1 MQRRQF
7 TQLLSLAGLAAF
19 GSATMP
25 NAVAA
30 AGKKAPNRAG
40 VIRKPNALKTGDTI
54 GMVLPASMAFEP
66 ADLELAREQIE
77 AMGFKVVLGKY
88 ARNKHGYFAG
98 TDAERA
104 ADINAMFA
112 DDSVDGIFCYSGGWG
127 SPRLLPLLNYD
138 AIAANPKVFLGY
150 SDITALLNN
159 IYQQTGLITF
169 HGPVAAANIRP
180 WTYESLKKVLMSA
193 APIGELGSPP
203 KPDDELVNRSYRI
216 QTLRG
221 GRATGHLVGGN
232 LSLVAALM
240 GTPWQINTRGAIL
253 LLEDIDEAPYR
264 VDRMLT
270 QLALGGAFDGVA
282 GVVFGYCTECKAD
295 GPSFSMGE
303 VLTDRLRDL
312 NVPVMSGFAFGHLK
326 EMHTLP
332 IGLKAVM
339 DADKG
344 TLTFAEGAVR

>member
-7 TQLLSLAGLAAF
+7 TQLLSLSGLAAWS
-19 GSATMP
+19 GISAS
-25 NAVAA
+25 AA
-30 AGKKAPNRAG
+30 MAADKKAPNRAG
-40 VIRKPNALKTGDTI
+40 VIRKPKALKAGDRI
-54 GMVLPASMAFEP
+54 GLVLPASLAFEP
-66 ADLELAREQIE
+66 ADLDLAREQVE
-77 AMGFKVVLGKY
+77 AMGFAVTFGQH

-104 ADINAMFA
+104 ADLNAMFA
-112 DDSVDGIFCYSGGWG
+112 DDRIDGIFCYSGGWG
-127 SPRLLPLLNYD
+127 SPRLLPQLKYD
-138 AIAANPKVFLGY
+138 VIAANPKVLLGY
-150 SDITALLNN
+150 SDITALLNG
-159 IYQQTGLITF
+159 IYDRTGLITF
-169 HGPVAAANIRP
+169 HGPVAAAHIRP
-180 WTYESLKKVLMSA
+180 WTHERLKQMLMST
-193 APIGELGSPP
+193 APVGELGNPP

-240 GTPWQINTRGAIL
+240 GTPWQIDTRGAIL

-270 QLALGGAFDGVA
+270 QLRLGGAFDGVA
-282 GVVFGYCTECKAD
+282 GIVFGYCTECEAS
-295 GPSFSMGE
+295 GPSFSLSE
-303 VLTDRLRDL
+303 VLRDRLQGL
-312 NVPVMSGFAFGHLK
+312 AVPVMSGFAFGHLN

-344 TLTFAEGAVR
+344 TLAFAESAVR

>member
-7 TQLLSLAGLAAF
+7 TQLLSLSGLAALSS
-19 GSATMP
+19 GVAPS
-25 NAVAA
+25 VDAA

-40 VIRKPNALKTGDTI
+40 VIRKPRALKNGDHI
-54 GMVLPASMAFEP
+54 GLVLPASMAFEP
-66 ADLELAREQIE
+66 ADIDLAREQIE
-77 AMGFKVVLGKY
+77 AMGFRVTLGKH

-112 DDSVDGIFCYSGGWG
+112 NEQIDGIFCYSGGWG
-127 SPRLLPLLNYD
+127 SPRLLPLLNYEL
-138 AIAANPKVFLGY
+138 IAANPKVLLGY

-169 HGPVAAANIRP
+169 HGPVAASNIRP
-180 WTYESLKKVLMSA
+180 WTYENLKKVLMSTT
-193 APIGELGSPP
+193 PIGALGNPP

-221 GRATGHLVGGN
+221 GHASGHLVGGN

-240 GTPWQINTRGAIL
+240 GTPWQIHTRGAIL

-270 QLALGGAFDGVA
+270 QLALGGAFEGVA

-303 VLTDRLRDL
+303 VLADRLRDL

-344 TLTFAEGAVR
+344 TIALMESAVS

>member
-7 TQLLSLAGLAAF
+7 NQLLSLSGLAAWS
-19 GSATMP
+19 GISAS
-25 NAVAA
+25 VAIA
-30 AGKKAPNRAG
+30 ADKKAPNRAG
-40 VIRKPNALKTGDTI
+40 VIRKPAALQAGDRI
-54 GMVLPASMAFEP
+54 GLVLPASMAFEP
-66 ADLELAREQIE
+66 ADLELARAQIE
-77 AMGFKVVLGKY
+77 AMGFHVVFGKHV
-88 ARNKHGYFAG
+88 RNKHGYFAG

-112 DDSVDGIFCYSGGWG
+112 DERIDGIFCYAGGWG
-127 SPRLLPLLNYD
+127 SPRLLPQLKFD
-138 AIAANPKVFLGY
+138 VIAANPKVFLGY
-150 SDITALLNN
+150 SDITALLNA
-159 IYQQTGLITF
+159 IYDRTGLITF
-169 HGPVAAANIRP
+169 HGPVAAAHIRP
-180 WTYESLKKVLMSA
+180 WTHQRLQQVLMSTA
-193 APIGELGSPP
+193 AIGELGTPP
-203 KPDDELVNRSYRI
+203 KPDDELVNRNYRV

-240 GTPWQINTRGAIL
+240 GTPWQIDTRGAIL

-282 GVVFGYCTECKAD
+282 GVVFGYCTECEAS
-295 GPSFSMGE
+295 GPSFSIGE
-303 VLTDRLRDL
+303 VLRDRLQNL
-312 NVPVMSGFAFGHLK
+312 SVPVMSGFAFGHLK
-326 EMHTLP
+326 ETHTLP

-344 TLTFAEGAVR
+344 TIAFAESAVR